1 MTETFRIAEY
11 PRPTHT
17 LVQISDTRF
26 TAGSAPLHGVVDCE
40 QKLADVLDTVAATG
54 VPVDTLLM
62 TGDLT
67 DAGDPG
73 AYRRLRELV
82 EPAAAALGAPV
93 LWAMGNHDDRAA
105 FRENLLDEAPT
116 TEPIDIVHD
125 VHGLRVICLDSSIPG
140 KSRGEVTAEQAQWL
154 AGELSSPA
162 EHGTLL
168 VIHHPPLPVTSERA
182 VLWELCE
189 QWRLADAVRGTDVR
203 TIVSGH
209 LHYTVSGMF
218 AGIPVSTAT
227 SVAYSGDLSAPADAQ
242 RGADGGGGYNLI
254 QIYDETVVH
263 TAVPLLGTFATVGP
277 VFTRNDIAAELERKG
292 VHTRERAS
300 T

>member
-1 MTETFRIAEY
+1 MTETSRTAEY

-17 LVQISDTRF
+17 LVQISDTHF
-26 TAGSAPLHGVVDCE
+26 TAGAAPLHGVVDCE
-40 QKLADVLDTVAATG
+40 QKLCDVLDTLTATG
-54 VPVDTLLM
+54 VPVDALLL

-82 EPAAAALGAPV
+82 EPTAAALGAPV

-105 FRENLLDEAPT
+105 FRVNLLDAEPT
-116 TEPIDIVHD
+116 TEPIDVVHD
-125 VHGLRVICLDSSIPG
+125 VNGLRVICLDSSIPG
-140 KSRGEVTAEQAQWL
+140 ESRGEVTAEQAQWL
-154 AGELSSPA
+154 ADELSVPA
-162 EHGTLL
+162 EHGTIL

-189 QWRLADAVRGTDVR
+189 QWRLAEAVCGTDVR
-203 TIVSGH
+203 AIVSGH

-254 QIYDETVVH
+254 QVYDETVLH
-263 TAVPLLGTFATVGP
+263 TAVPLLGEFATVGP
-277 VFTRNDIAAELERKG
+277 VLTRDDIAAEIERKG
-292 VHTRERAS
+292 VRERERES
-300 T
+300 V